1 MKIAIVHDI
10 DLNEEEIK
18 MVESVKNAISKKY
31 DCELVPFDENFINKI
46 KSYDFVFNLSNKGG
60 KETKQLHVPAL
71 LDKLGIPYTASNA
84 YSHALCLDKI
94 TTKIIMNFHNIPT
107 PTFMYFDIGELPD
120 KIDENKVYIV
130 KPPREG
136 SARGITRNSV
146 VNNLEDMK
154 KQVKKIHEEFK
165 QPALVEEFID
175 GMEVSV
181 GLIGNDDNL
190 EVLPI
195 LEIDFSSLPEGL
207 ERFYSYEVK
216 HKFGELTNYVCPARI
231 SDELKEKLEFYAKK
245 LFKALSL
252 RDYARMDVRIREN
265 EIFFIEV
272 NSLPQLV
279 PVYSDITKMAKAAG
293 MEYDDLILKIL
304 ERAIKRYRGEKI
316 WKVIQNISGLIPKK

>member
-1 MKIAIVHDI
+1 MKIAIVHDLE
-10 DLNEEEIK
+10 LNDEEFK
-18 MVESVKNAISKKY
+18 MVESVKNAISKKFK
-31 DCELVPFDENFINKI
+31 CELVPFDEKFINNVKNF
-46 KSYDFVFNLSNKGG
+46 DFVFNLSNKGG
-60 KETKQLHVPAL
+60 KETKQLHVPSI

-107 PTFMYFDIGELPD
+107 PLFMYFDIGEVPEVM
-120 KIDENKVYIV
+120 DEGKVYIV

-136 SARGITRNSV
+136 SARGITRESV
-146 VNNLEDMK
+146 VDNLEAMR

-181 GLIGNDDNL
+181 GLLGNGEDL

-195 LEIDFSSLPEGL
+195 LEIDFSKLPEGL

-216 HKFGELTNYVCPARI
+216 HNYGEQTNYVCPARI
-231 SDELKEKLEFYAKK
+231 SNEVKQKLEFYAKK
-245 LFKALSL
+245 LFKVLSL
-252 RDYARMDVRIREN
+252 KDYARMDVRIRGN
-265 EIFFIEV
+265 EVYFIEV

-293 MEYDDLILKIL
+293 YEYDDLILKIL
-304 ERAIKRYRGEKI
+304 EHAIKRYEGGK
-316 WKVIQNISGLIPKK
+316 